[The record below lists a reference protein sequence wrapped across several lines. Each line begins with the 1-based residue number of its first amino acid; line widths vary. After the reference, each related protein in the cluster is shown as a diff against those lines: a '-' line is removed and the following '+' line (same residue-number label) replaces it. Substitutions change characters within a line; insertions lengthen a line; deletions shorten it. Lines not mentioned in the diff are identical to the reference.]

1 MSWYSLTD
9 QRTKPQPRPLEAVE
23 IPATLEAVMAEPV
36 TDVPL
41 PTSQFKPAKY
51 KSGDT
56 YRWKAGDNIWQ
67 VARDMGITTER
78 LMEFNDIEDPN
89 ELEPG
94 IIIYFPTPSKQ
105 PDRLTTYEVFP
116 APVPMHVIKEGGC
129 KKYAFGNAK
138 VWGDIV
144 TVGPRY
150 TEDANVNVAGVASVP
165 LIDENGQDVTAKFL
179 MDRLALGLY
188 AETGQVA
195 WDIGFNHTHLTDG
208 HVERQAP
215 KPRIDIQQTIAAVPL
230 GKQVMD
236 VAATVD
242 YLKADLMSYKTS
254 LRPIYA
260 DRRVVTYF
268 CDVALN
274 ARDHD
279 GMRPDHPLVPN
290 EAIRAQYEFIHD
302 DITYVRPIN
311 TKYWFGIP
319 KDLLTEED
327 DVMSYGDVT
336 LSDRAAL
343 RSALTPMEK
352 YVVVPISR
360 LLNNKWLKDKIE
372 KYKQGVRHGRG

>member
-1 MSWYSLTD
+1 
-9 QRTKPQPRPLEAVE
+9 V
-23 IPATLEAVMAEPV
+23 
-36 TDVPL
+36 
-41 PTSQFKPAKY
+41 FKPATY
-51 KSGDT
+51 KEGDFYT
-56 YRWKAGDNIWQ
+56 WKEGDNIWD
-67 VARDMGITTER
+67 VAREMGETV
-78 LMEFNDIEDPN
+78 
-89 ELEPG
+89 
-94 IIIYFPTPSKQ
+94 
-105 PDRLTTYEVFP
+105 DRLLAYNEITNPADLTAGSPLCKPVADAPVEIRHTDYEVFP
-116 APVPMHVIKEGGC
+116 APIPMHVSKEGGC

-144 TVGPRY
+144 TAGPRY
-150 TEDANVNVAGVASVP
+150 AEDTNVNVAGVASVP

-188 AETGQVA
+188 AETGRVA

-215 KPRIDIQQTIAAVPL
+215 KPRVDIHRKVTAVPL

-242 YLKADLMSYKTS
+242 NHSIDYPKADLMAYKTS

-268 CDVALN
+268 CNAALN

-290 EAIRAQYEFIHD
+290 EAIRAQYEFDHD
-302 DITYVRPIN
+302 GILYVRPTS
-311 TKYWFGIP
+311 TKYWFGVP

-327 DVMSYGDVT
+327 DIMSYEDVT
-336 LSDRAAL
+336 LSDRVAL
-343 RSALTPMEK
+343 HMALTPMER
-352 YVVVPISR
+352 YVVVPVSR

-372 KYKQGVRHGRG
+372 KYKQGARHGRGQ